1 MKKHLISAIAIIAIA
16 AAALCSCS
24 KEKEKEILA
33 EKVTIENE
41 EVKMLFG
48 HSVSF
53 NYSISPANATEKVTF
68 SSDNAD
74 VAIIDAEGNITVKGA
89 GIANITV
96 RCGSASASFR
106 LMVFSNTFSYAGK
119 IYPINHS
126 TLERDKEYGNFD
138 LDIFNGYEPE
148 DDYGKA
154 LFDIEFNENYYNG
167 KEFDLTKVDPLYNDD
182 NYDYWY
188 YYIGFY
194 SEDGDADIYWPDD
207 DLPKSGKSYV
217 SFDEKTNELV
227 VIVSGVDSI
236 GKEFSIS
243 YYEANM
249 TDIR

>member
-1 MKKHLISAIAIIAIA
+1 MKKHLIYAIASIAIA
-16 AAALCSCS
+16 AVALCSCS
-24 KEKEKEILA
+24 KEKEIPA
-33 EKVTIENE
+33 EKITIEKE
-41 EVKMLFG
+41 EVKILLG

-53 NYSISPANATEKVTF
+53 NYSISPANATEKITF

-89 GIANITV
+89 GTANITV
-96 RCGSASASFR
+96 RCGSASASFK

-126 TLERDKEYGNFD
+126 TLDRDKEYGDFE
-138 LDIFNGYEPE
+138 LKIFNGYEPE

-154 LFDIEFNENYYNG
+154 SFEIEFNENYYNG
-167 KEFDLTKVDPLYNDD
+167 KEFDLTKVDPLYNND
-182 NYDYWY
+182 NYDDWY
-188 YYIGFY
+188 YYIGFF
-194 SEDGDADIYWPDD
+194 SEDGDADIYWPED

-249 TDIR
+249 TDLR